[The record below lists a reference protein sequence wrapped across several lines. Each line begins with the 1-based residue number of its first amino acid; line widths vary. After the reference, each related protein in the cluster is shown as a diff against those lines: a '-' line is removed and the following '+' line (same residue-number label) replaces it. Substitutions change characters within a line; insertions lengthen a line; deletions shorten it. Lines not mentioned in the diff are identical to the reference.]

1 MYQTQRA
8 RLTAHPGFKLTP
20 EQGNAILARAY
31 AHESYDSLDDKL
43 IGPIQGLQPISK
55 PSELLTK
62 DPSQQLTEFVRMAT
76 NLSIPGLPN
85 VTGGRDPRALVACM
99 YNFTNFDALIA
110 YARSE
115 PVDPH
120 SADPTMLAKFE
131 RRHGIKAPGEYLFG
145 RGYDRHTYVL
155 RQDKETFEHFI
166 DQELSLTN
174 LSGLQVVV
182 VRTNPMGDRRLSGL
196 VRDLVVLK
204 GPLQE
209 HQSSLILGARKSDSH
224 IAVSLIPDV
233 EYTLEQLVAAHLAS
247 LSRDAAG
254 GRTLILDGVRL
265 AGDDESLQAGL
276 KLAALRKINLV
287 IAQDAPDVR
296 LWNMAEARLIFSVD
310 RAMSGEGSLEL
321 TLALTQAST
330 YLSRASNKLLYIYH
344 TDREG
349 VRFTAMDLVSGNV
362 SRNIISR
369 VFGAPRG

>member
-8 RLTAHPGFKLTP
+8 RLTAHPDFKLTP

-43 IGPIQGLQPISK
+43 IGPVQGLQAIST
-55 PSELLTK
+55 PAELLK
-62 DPSQQLTEFVRMAT
+62 KEPAQQLTEFVRMAT
-76 NLSIPGLPN
+76 NLSLPGLPD
-85 VTGGRDPRALVACM
+85 VTRGKSPRDLVACM
-99 YNFTNFDALIA
+99 YNFTNFDALVA

-115 PVDPH
+115 PLDPH
-120 SADPTMLAKFE
+120 SADPAMLAKFE
-131 RRHGIKAPGEYLFG
+131 RRHGIKGAGEYLFG

-155 RQDKETFEHFI
+155 RKDQETFEHFI

-174 LSGLQVVV
+174 LAGLQIVV
-182 VRTNPMGDRRLSGL
+182 VRTNPKGDRRLSGL
-196 VRDLVVLK
+196 VRDHVVLK

-209 HQSSLILGARKSDSH
+209 HQSSMIIGARKAGSH
-224 IAVSLIPDV
+224 IAVSLVPDE
-233 EYTLEQLVAAHLAS
+233 EYSLEQLVAAHLAA

-254 GRTLILDGVRL
+254 GRALILDGVRL

-276 KLAALRKINLV
+276 KLAALRKVNLV
-287 IAQDAPDVR
+287 IAQAEPDVR
-296 LWNMAEARLIFSVD
+296 LWNLAEARLIFGVD
-310 RAMSGEGSLEL
+310 RSMSGEGSLEL

-330 YLSRASNKLLYIYH
+330 YLGRPSSKLLYIYH
-344 TDREG
+344 TDKVG
-349 VRFTAMDLVSGNV
+349 VRFTATDLVSGDV